1 MYNEGEASSEE
12 DSQTSLYKG
21 MAKSTTA
28 ESHTD
33 ILINVSLTLWKD
45 LWVHNSNFV
54 AIRDRVGDA
63 RISWRHLEDE
73 IVIMQRFT
81 HDTYF

>member
-28 ESHTD
+28 ESPTD
-33 ILINVSLTLWKD
+33 ILIDVSLTLWKD

-54 AIRDRVGDA
+54 AIM
-63 RISWRHLEDE
+63 E
-73 IVIMQRFT
+73 
-81 HDTYF
+81 